1 LPAPPSDISP
11 GEPGGIVT
19 EFERVWASPDG
30 RSADLPAPSLSAPP
44 GLASCDEPQGVMAV
58 IVLGGGAALLA
69 ASGLAG
75 AAGEAR
81 KGGTLRYSLPADV
94 DFVDPAPHFGLLKAD
109 VKYEKRLGC
118 WLRGG

>member
-1 LPAPPSDISP
+1 
-11 GEPGGIVT
+11 
-19 EFERVWASPDG
+19 
-30 RSADLPAPSLSAPP
+30 
-44 GLASCDEPQGVMAV
+44 MAV

-75 AAGEAR
+75 SRESR
-81 KGGTLRYSLPADV
+81 KGGALRYSLPADV